1 MTKKRKELTKLIIE
15 SNLMSISEQDKEMQE
30 LFDGFLIET
39 QELLEAISND
49 LMVLENNCDDIELL
63 NKLFRSF
70 HTIKGTSSF
79 IGIDSMTNITHH
91 AEDIL
96 NKLRRSELKANLNII
111 DVLLEVHDWLKLLLD
126 RVKTNNFEPVDYS
139 KTIET
144 LEKLNNCSGS
154 DELPNQEVKVI
165 SNKIN
170 VINENNQ
177 LAEQQSALEKVL
189 NNPEMLKKPGDFTNE
204 EINLIDSAFDEVN
217 KQFYLD
223 MITEVNY
230 LNETKSEAKE
240 SEKISDITN
249 QNNYNIQETEKND
262 SVANQ
267 NKHNENTQFI
277 NGNKALQDV
286 KNSSEIKVATES
298 KSTSDTIRIDVNRV
312 EALMNLSG
320 ELVLGRNRLSQISDA
335 VESENCNKDLIREL
349 LEATA
354 QIDFVTSEIQ
364 TAVMKMRMV
373 PIAKLYQKAPRIV
386 RELSKEFSKRINLIV
401 QGEETEIDRG
411 IIEELNNPLVHLLRN
426 SCDHGIESPE
436 ERIAKGKAP
445 EGNIILDAEQEGNAI
460 VIRITD
466 DGKGLDAEKILT
478 KAIEKEFITQEQA
491 TQMTKREIFQL
502 IFKPGF
508 STATVVT
515 NVSGRGV
522 GMDVVKTNIQ
532 QLKGFIDIESE
543 EDKFTT
549 FTIKLPLTLAII
561 QGLLVKVENDTFAI
575 PLSSVIEVVALN
587 GNSIYS
593 INHKDVIRLRED
605 ILPLVKMDK
614 FLNLKNQPKNNKNQY
629 IVVVG
634 IGLLRVGLIVDE
646 LLGQQEI
653 VIKSLGEY
661 LGSIKGLAGSTILG
675 DGKVIMI
682 IDVPELVELS
692 FSNSESLRFSA

>member
-1 MTKKRKELTKLIIE
+1 MTKFIIN

-39 QELLEAISND
+39 QELLESISND

-79 IGIDSMTNITHH
+79 IGVESMSNITHH

-96 NKLRRSELKANLNII
+96 NKLRRSELKANLKII

-126 RVKTNNFEPVDYS
+126 RVKANNFELVDYS

-144 LEKLNNCSGS
+144 LEELNNCSDS
-154 DELPNQEVKVI
+154 EKLPKKDTNEI
-165 SNKIN
+165 IN
-170 VINENNQ
+170 IIDVEIKNDQ
-177 LAEQQSALEKVL
+177 FSEQHSALEEVL
-189 NNPEMLKKPGDFTNE
+189 NNTEMVKKPGDFTNE
-204 EINLIDSAFDEVN
+204 EITLIDSAFDEVN

-223 MITEVNY
+223 MITESNY
-230 LNETKSEAKE
+230 LNEIKSESKE
-240 SEKISDITN
+240 SENKLAFTEQNYTNTQESEKNGNGSN
-249 QNNYNIQETEKND
+249 QNNYKED
-262 SVANQ
+262 
-267 NKHNENTQFI
+267 TQFI
-277 NGNKALQDV
+277 NGNKVLHDA
-286 KNSSEIKVATES
+286 KNSSEIKVES

-320 ELVLGRNRLSQISDA
+320 ELVLGRNRLSQISDSI
-335 VESENCNKDLIREL
+335 ETENCNKDLIREL

-364 TAVMKMRMV
+364 TAVMRMRMV

-386 RELSKEFSKRINLIV
+386 RELSKEFSKKINLIV
-401 QGEETEIDRG
+401 KGEETEIDRG

-436 ERIAKGKAP
+436 ERIAKGKPA

-460 VIRITD
+460 VIKITD
-466 DGKGLDAEKILT
+466 DGKGLDAEKILS

-508 STATVVT
+508 STASVVT

-593 INHKDVIRLRED
+593 INHKEVIRLRED

-614 FLNLKNQPKNNKNQY
+614 FLNLKNLTKSSKNQY

-634 IGLLRVGLIVDE
+634 IGLMRVGLIVDE

-653 VIKSLGEY
+653 VIKALGEY
-661 LGSIKGLAGSTILG
+661 LGNIKGLAGSTILG

-692 FSNSESLRFSA
+692 FSNTELLRFSA

>member
-1 MTKKRKELTKLIIE
+1 
-15 SNLMSISEQDKEMQE
+15 MSISEQDKEMQE
-30 LFDGFLIET
+30 LFEGFLIET

-79 IGIDSMTNITHH
+79 IGIESMSNITHH

-126 RVKTNNFEPVDYS
+126 RVKANNFEPVDYS

-144 LEKLNNCSGS
+144 LEQLNNCSNS
-154 DELPNQEVKVI
+154 DELPKQETKAI
-165 SNKIN
+165 SNKIDDE
-170 VINENNQ
+170 IKNNHI
-177 LAEQQSALEKVL
+177 AEQQSALEKVL
-189 NNPEMLKKPGDFTNE
+189 NNPEMVKKPGDFTNE
-204 EINLIDSAFDEVN
+204 EISLLDSAFEEIN

-230 LNETKSEAKE
+230 LNGTNTESKET
-240 SEKISDITN
+240 EKKSDITN
-249 QNNYNIQETEKND
+249 QNNTSIQETEKND
-262 SVANQ
+262 NFANQ
-267 NKHNENTQFI
+267 NKNNENTQFI
-277 NGNKALQDV
+277 NGNKSLQDV
-286 KNSSEIKVATES
+286 KSSSEIKAASES
-298 KSTSDTIRIDVNRV
+298 KTTSDTIRIDVNRV

-335 VESENCNKDLIREL
+335 VGMENCNKDLIREL

-373 PIAKLYQKAPRIV
+373 PIAKLYQKAPRMV
-386 RELSKEFSKRINLIV
+386 RELSKEFSKKINLIV
-401 QGEETEIDRG
+401 KGEETEIDRG
-411 IIEELNNPLVHLLRN
+411 IIEELNSPLVHLLRN

-436 ERIAKGKAP
+436 ERIAKGKPA

-460 VIRITD
+460 VIKITD
-466 DGKGLDAEKILT
+466 DGKGLDTDKILT
-478 KAIEKEFITQEQA
+478 KAIEKEVITQEQA
-491 TQMTKREIFQL
+491 AQMTKREIFQL
-502 IFKPGF
+502 IFQPGF
-508 STATVVT
+508 STASVVT

-532 QLKGFIDIESE
+532 QLKGMIDIESE

-575 PLSSVIEVVALN
+575 
-587 GNSIYS
+587 
-593 INHKDVIRLRED
+593 H
-605 ILPLVKMDK
+605 
-614 FLNLKNQPKNNKNQY
+614 
-629 IVVVG
+629 
-634 IGLLRVGLIVDE
+634 
-646 LLGQQEI
+646 
-653 VIKSLGEY
+653 
-661 LGSIKGLAGSTILG
+661 
-675 DGKVIMI
+675 
-682 IDVPELVELS
+682 
-692 FSNSESLRFSA
+692 